1 MTTKVRSLSNSDLMY
16 TPQDANGYK
25 DDQLRL
31 ALSVNKELRATV
43 DQLTQQLTTAQQDN
57 NNWCV
62 YYAQYDN
69 MYKTFCSA
77 QENSMVYLRQQVQK
91 EQERNRKLKVECRR
105 VRVQYHDYK
114 KGTQKQLD
122 NLSCYAH
129 NFAVMKKKLK
139 SAQEQLQCAQEDLLA
154 QEQRI
159 TRHEKVEERQRQV
172 ATPKGDSL
180 NQKVDRMSGMMQ
192 RLKDEKQAL
201 SEEMS
206 NLLQERDDL
215 VQERDSLVQERD
227 SLVQERDSLVQERD
241 SLVQE
246 RDSLANDL
254 DNLEDAHD
262 ETKKKLEVTKELF
275 KGMKIRLGE
284 QTSSMTK
291 LKIRNE
297 ELVNST
303 KHYERDLTQLHTLLS
318 GLTDTFREG
327 LDTSVAS
334 MKERLPVSSN

>member
-16 TPQDANGYK
+16 TPQDAHGYK

-43 DQLTQQLTTAQQDN
+43 HQLTQQLATAEKDN
-57 NNWCV
+57 HNWCV
-62 YYAQYDN
+62 YYAEYDN
-69 MYKTFCSA
+69 MYKNFCTA
-77 QENSMVYLRQQVQK
+77 QENSMVYLRQQLQK
-91 EQERNRKLKVECRR
+91 EQEHNRKLKVECRK
-105 VRVQYHDYK
+105 VRVQHHDYK
-114 KGTQKQLD
+114 KVTQKQLE
-122 NLSCYAH
+122 NLSCYAY

-139 SAQEQLQCAQEDLLA
+139 VAQEQLQCAQEDLLMHK
-154 QEQRI
+154 QRI
-159 TRHEKVEERQRQV
+159 ASTE
-172 ATPKGDSL
+172 AT
-180 NQKVDRMSGMMQ
+180 NMQKVQEKQRVDHMSSLMQ
-192 RLKDEKQAL
+192 HLKDEKQAL

-206 NLLQERDDL
+206 ILLQERDDL
-215 VQERDSLVQERD
+215 AQERDDLTQERD
-227 SLVQERDSLVQERD
+227 NLAQERDNLAQERD
-241 SLVQE
+241 DLTQE
-246 RDSLANDL
+246 RNSLANDL
-254 DNLEDAHD
+254 DNLEDTHD

-275 KGMKIRLGE
+275 KGMKIKLGE

-291 LKIRNE
+291 MKIRNE

>member
-43 DQLTQQLTTAQQDN
+43 DQLTQQLTTAQKDN
-57 NNWCV
+57 HNWCV

-77 QENSMVYLRQQVQK
+77 QENSMVYLRQQVQE

-114 KGTQKQLD
+114 KVTQKQLD

-129 NFAVMKKKLK
+129 NFAVMKKKVK

-154 QEQRI
+154 QQQRI
-159 TRHEKVEERQRQV
+159 TSAEATSMQTMHEKVEERQHQV
-172 ATPKGDSL
+172 DSL
-180 NQKVDRMSGMMQ
+180 NQKVYRMSGMMQ
-192 RLKDEKQAL
+192 RLEDEKQAL

-215 VQERDSLVQERD
+215 VQDRDTLT
-227 SLVQERDSLVQERD
+227 
-241 SLVQE
+241 QE
-246 RDSLANDL
+246 RDSLASDL
-254 DNLEDAHD
+254 DKLEDMHD

-297 ELVNST
+297 ELINST
-303 KHYERDLTQLHTLLS
+303 KHYEQDLTQLHTLLG

>member
-43 DQLTQQLTTAQQDN
+43 DQLTQQLTTAQKDN
-57 NNWCV
+57 HNWCV

-77 QENSMVYLRQQVQK
+77 QENSMVYLRQQVQQ

-114 KGTQKQLD
+114 KVTQKQLD

-139 SAQEQLQCAQEDLLA
+139 SAQEHLQCAQEDLLA

-159 TRHEKVEERQRQV
+159 TSAEATSMHMVHEKVEERQRQV
-172 ATPKGDSL
+172 DSL
-180 NQKVDRMSGMMQ
+180 NQKVDRMSGMMH

-227 SLVQERDSLVQERD
+227 TLT
-241 SLVQE
+241 QE
-246 RDSLANDL
+246 RDSLASDL

-262 ETKKKLEVTKELF
+262 ETKKKLEVTKDLF

-297 ELVNST
+297 ELVNSA

-334 MKERLPVSSN
+334 MKDRLPVSSN